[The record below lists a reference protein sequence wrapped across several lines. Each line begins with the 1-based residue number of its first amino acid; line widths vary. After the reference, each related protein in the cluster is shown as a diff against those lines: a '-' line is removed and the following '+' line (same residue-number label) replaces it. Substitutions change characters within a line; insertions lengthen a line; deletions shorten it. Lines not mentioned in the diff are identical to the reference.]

1 MSYSIDFGGWGSI
14 FAVPTSVVDKGLK
27 LATEAQ
33 LKVLLYMLRHSGEK
47 LTAQSIGEEL
57 SLHSEDVKDAVC
69 YWEEFGV
76 ISVNNNA
83 VTIPEMESAKK
94 PEDNAVSVADNT
106 QTLKTDNLNL
116 ISDKPRPVSRAVKP
130 EPAYVAKRLRAD
142 KNIVLLMDEAQ
153 RILSKVLSNSDTATI
168 LMLHDTDGLPI
179 EVILMLMEHCVQIGK
194 GNMRYIERT
203 GIQWGSEGIT
213 TIALAEEKIKRY
225 SESTGAWGIV
235 SVVFGIHL
243 SGTPSKKQLEFA
255 DRWINEWKFSEDML
269 RLAYER
275 CLDTKGEM
283 NLSYINGIL
292 KRWHEQGFIKP
303 EDVLQADM
311 NSSKNIKKTESASK
325 KDSASYNIDEYENQ
339 SIFDD

>member
-14 FAVPTSVVDKGLK
+14 FAVPASVVDKGLK
-27 LATEAQ
+27 LASEAQ
-33 LKVLLYMLRHSGEK
+33 LKVILYMLRHSGES
-47 LTAQSIGEEL
+47 LSAESIGKEL

-69 YWEEFGV
+69 YWEDFGIV
-76 ISVNNNA
+76 AINNNA
-83 VTIPEMESAKK
+83 VTIPVKKTES
-94 PEDNAVSVADNT
+94 VSEEVAASDAT
-106 QTLKTDNLNL
+106 DVQTSDNLNL
-116 ISDKPRPVSRAVKP
+116 ITDKPRPVSRATKP

-153 RILSKVLSNSDTATI
+153 RILSKVLSNSDTATL

-213 TIALAEEKIKRY
+213 TITLAEEKIKRY

-235 SVVFGIHL
+235 SVVFGVHL

-255 DRWINEWKFSEDML
+255 DRWVNEWKFSEDML

-292 KRWHEQGFIKP
+292 KRWHEQGFVKTD
-303 EDVLQADM
+303 DVLKADM
-311 NSSKNIKKTESASK
+311 ASSKSISKNKTESK
-325 KDSASYNIDEYENQ
+325 KDGASYNIEEYENR